1 MAFPIILAHSKL
13 VGAVLSQ
20 EVQSMTFTK
29 IMPGVRTT
37 DFLPPNTRIPGSVS
51 VASGNV
57 SNAKMSSFAGGGGA
71 DLDSGEGVL
80 PSLWWLGIIILLV
93 VVRLVDEYN
102 NR

>member
-1 MAFPIILAHSKL
+1 MVFPIILAHSKL

-20 EVQSMTFTK
+20 EVQSMFTK
-29 IMPGVRTT
+29 IMPGIRTT
-37 DFLPPNTRIPGSVS
+37 DFLPPNMAIPGSVS

-57 SNAKMSSFAGGGGA
+57 SNAKMSSFA
-71 DLDSGEGVL
+71 SGSAAAIDNEEGIL

-102 NR
+102 N